1 MNKSRLIISFLL
13 IVLIAVVAVGL
24 VLSLQSSLTQEN
36 AFDPERAYQDVQA
49 QTDLGPRTPGSK
61 AHASAIEYIVT
72 ELEKAGWKTEIQTAE
87 KMGHPIRN
95 IIARR
100 GSGAQWVILSAHYDS
115 RLLADQDVDPILASQ
130 PVLGANDGASGV
142 AVLLELARVLPKDND
157 KEIWLVFFDAEDQG
171 ELEGWDWILGSRAFV
186 ETLNGK
192 PDAVVV
198 IDMIGDV
205 DLHIF
210 REKASDPALTAEI
223 WQTAKRLGY
232 SDSFID
238 EEKYSIIDDHL
249 PFLDAGIPAVDIID
263 IEYPFW
269 HTSEDTVDKVS
280 ARSLEII
287 GVTLLTWLER

>member
-192 PDAVVV
+192 PNAVVV

>member
-13 IVLIAVVAVGL
+13 IILIAVVAVGL

-100 GSGAQWVILSAHYDS
+100 GSGAQWVILGAHYDS

-198 IDMIGDV
+198 IDMIGDA

-210 REKASDPALTAEI
+210 REKASDPMLTGEI

-263 IEYPFW
+263 IEYPYW
-269 HTSEDTVDKVS
+269 HTSKDTVDKVS